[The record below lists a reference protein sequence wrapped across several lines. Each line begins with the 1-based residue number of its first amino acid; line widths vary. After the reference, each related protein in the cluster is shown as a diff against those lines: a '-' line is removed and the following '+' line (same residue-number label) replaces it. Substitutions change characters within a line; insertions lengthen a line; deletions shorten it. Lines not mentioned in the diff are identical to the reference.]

1 MWIMKKLLVGQLEV
15 PIELTFTFIPKRFLD
30 KWKTKRKVYQWTSK
44 VINIFNIFDILI
56 FFLIFQNFGYII
68 LHFVLKE
75 FYFFKRG
82 AFLRC

>member
-1 MWIMKKLLVGQLEV
+1 MKAKAKGV
-15 PIELTFTFIPKRFLD
+15 PVDLK
-30 KWKTKRKVYQWTSK
+30 SN
-44 VINIFNIFDILI
+44 NIFNIFDILI

-75 FYFFKRG
+75 LYFFKRG